1 MTRTKT
7 RANANMPNNFV
18 SILDFGA
25 DPTYTRDSTQAIQ
38 DACTFAE
45 TNKMSVYVPPGEFMV
60 KNVITYGRNMYG
72 AGRGVSILHHDGT
85 NESNLLDLTSA
96 RECNLENMSFWG
108 SGEVNGSF
116 RTKVLVR
123 YVNGTTRNINIKNC
137 EFGRY
142 AVNGYG
148 AEIALKLENDNYCYA
163 LKDCLFDYHKYC
175 LWVTSTNSFGTHY
188 HNTRF
193 EHASGFAAIVLENGS
208 AKLYDCAIQFCRGAA
223 VATLPDSIDETNYII
238 SGNTA
243 SGGVVLEN
251 CSVEKNNRGQWRYT
265 LSIDENGGT
274 RNEIIGYINIGS
286 GGVVARSNFLT
297 GANGEGAHLFLVDK
311 GSATL
316 YGNSTSSSYMASFLQ
331 GGYYLSETVRFSGNT
346 ASGSAVVDQTRFV
359 RSNYHKIVS
368 EHGSFSNLRPKTF
381 DGGDYYSYL
390 NLSDTTTFTSY
401 TNHTGTASAPSRLSI
416 KDGVLMTQG
425 DYTASGTNPPFAIS
439 VRGRSSGNWQSG
451 IFRFTGGGSI
461 VFHEERGVDL
471 PEDIRFPND
480 SFPTAAVV
488 GCGGARFNVL
498 SGSGTA
504 ALEVDSDGNLVRS
517 TSDRRLKT
525 NITSLSYGLDEVIN
539 IPTYTYTSLE
549 DNNQYIGVIAQE
561 LQEIIPEVVSKGI
574 DTVNED
580 GETIE
585 GKYSVDYAKL
595 VPVLINAI
603 KELNA
608 KL

>member
-1 MTRTKT
+1 M
-7 RANANMPNNFV
+7 
-18 SILDFGA
+18 
-25 DPTYTRDSTQAIQ
+25 
-38 DACTFAE
+38 
-45 TNKMSVYVPPGEFMV
+45 
-60 KNVITYGRNMYG
+60 
-72 AGRGVSILHHDGT
+72 
-85 NESNLLDLTSA
+85 
-96 RECNLENMSFWG
+96 
-108 SGEVNGSF
+108 
-116 RTKVLVR
+116 
-123 YVNGTTRNINIKNC
+123 
-137 EFGRY
+137 
-142 AVNGYG
+142 
-148 AEIALKLENDNYCYA
+148 
-163 LKDCLFDYHKYC
+163 
-175 LWVTSTNSFGTHY
+175 
-188 HNTRF
+188 
-193 EHASGFAAIVLENGS
+193 
-208 AKLYDCAIQFCRGAA
+208 
-223 VATLPDSIDETNYII
+223 
-238 SGNTA
+238 
-243 SGGVVLEN
+243 
-251 CSVEKNNRGQWRYT
+251 
-265 LSIDENGGT
+265 
-274 RNEIIGYINIGS
+274 
-286 GGVVARSNFLT
+286 
-297 GANGEGAHLFLVDK
+297 VDK

-390 NLSDTTTFTSY
+390 NLSDTTTFNSY

-461 VFHEERGVDL
+461 TFHEERGANL
-471 PEDIRFPND
+471 PDDIRFPND

-603 KELNA
+603 KEVNA